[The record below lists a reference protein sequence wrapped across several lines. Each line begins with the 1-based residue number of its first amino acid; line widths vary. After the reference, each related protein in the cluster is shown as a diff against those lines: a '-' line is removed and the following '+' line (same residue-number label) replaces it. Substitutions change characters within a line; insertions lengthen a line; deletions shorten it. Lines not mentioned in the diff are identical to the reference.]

1 MFKGLFGKEL
11 GSSGGAEAAGKKARL
26 GRYGEQLAEKYLKK
40 KGYRIVERNFN
51 GRFGEIDLIVSKSKV
66 LVFVEV
72 KTRSGTAYGAA
83 KEAVDARKAGRII
96 KAAKEY
102 MHKKD
107 LPEDTGLRFD
117 VVGIT
122 VEGGA
127 DNAGKSEPVIEH
139 IEAAFEAE

>member
-1 MFKGLFGKEL
+1 MFKGFFGKEA
-11 GSSGGAEAAGKKARL
+11 GSSGGAEAAGKKALL
-26 GRYGEQLAEKYLKK
+26 GRHGEQLAEKYLKK
-40 KGYRIVERNFN
+40 KGYRIIERNFN
-51 GRFGEIDLIVSKSKV
+51 GRFGELDLIVSKSKV

-72 KTRSGTAYGAA
+72 KTRTGTAYGAA

-107 LPEDTGLRFD
+107 LAEDTALRFD
-117 VVGIT
+117 VIGIT

-127 DNAGKSEPVIEH
+127 ENAGKSEPAVEH